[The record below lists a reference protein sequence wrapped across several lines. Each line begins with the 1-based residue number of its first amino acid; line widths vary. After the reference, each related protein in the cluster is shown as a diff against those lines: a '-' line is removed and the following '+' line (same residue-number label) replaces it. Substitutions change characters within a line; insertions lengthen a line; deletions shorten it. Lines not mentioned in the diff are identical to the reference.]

1 LAATIPIE
9 PGPYTLRELLRM
21 HRSAAQ
27 SRWDHTAHLL
37 CQQYD
42 MNRDPTKNKKLNPI
56 DFHPYRFEKIG
67 SRSKGAQQA
76 SQPSN
81 GMPVAQLHAFKSI
94 LPVIYAE

>member
-1 LAATIPIE
+1 
-9 PGPYTLRELLRM
+9 M

-56 DFHPYRFEKIG
+56 DFHPYRSGKIG
-67 SRSKGAQQA
+67 PRSRNDPDATR
-76 SQPSN
+76 PTN
-81 GMPVAQLHAFKSI
+81 GMPIAQLHAFKSI
-94 LPVIYAE
+94 LPIIHAE